1 MKTKKDNILYIDDE
15 VGNTLVFKNLFDN
28 YYNIFTSQ
36 SEAEGLNLIERHQIE
51 LVIVNKIL
59 PQMSGLKFLK
69 MARLI
74 WTNIKSILLSSYS
87 YIDIEK
93 YTNKDIK
100 ILRFTSNPFVDNYV
114 SHEDIINLIQKTK
127 ETGFSYN

>member
-1 MKTKKDNILYIDDE
+1 MKTNKDNILYIDNE
-15 VGNTLVFKNLFDN
+15 VGNTLIFKNLFDN

-59 PQMSGLKFLK
+59 PQMAGLKFLK

-74 WTNIKSILLSSYS
+74 WTNIKSISLWSYS

-93 YTNKDIK
+93 STNKDIK
-100 ILRFTSNPFVDNYV
+100 VLRFTSNPFVDNYV
-114 SHEDIINLIQKTK
+114 SYEDIINLIQKTK

>member
-1 MKTKKDNILYIDDE
+1 MKTKKDNILYIDGE
-15 VGNTLVFKNLFDN
+15 VGNTLVFKTIFNE

-51 LVIVNKIL
+51 LVIVNKIK
-59 PQMSGLKFLK
+59 PQMSGMKFLK

-74 WTNIKSILLSSYS
+74 WRNIKSILQSSCS

-100 ILRFTSNPFVDNYV
+100 VLRLTSNPFVDNYV
-114 SHEDIINLIQKTK
+114 RYEDIINLIQKTK
-127 ETGFSYN
+127 EIDFSYN